1 MPNESETVAEARRI
15 WQTYLTLT
23 RELLKFIDKK
33 DIDTFLSLVP
43 QRTQLIEK
51 DQALPSHEYRQLEE
65 FKALA
70 EEIKPLDKEI
80 MYKARAWLNK
90 SRKQNSVVRSYDL
103 SNSMLGRSS
112 VAFNR
117 KY

>member
-1 MPNESETVAEARRI
+1 MLDEETTAEARRI

-23 RELLKFIDKK
+23 RELLKFIDKN
-33 DIDTFLSLVP
+33 DVETFISLVP

-51 DQALPSHEYRQLEE
+51 DSALPSHEYRQLEE

-80 MYKARAWLNK
+80 IYKARAWLNK
-90 SRKQNSVVRSYDL
+90 SRRQNSVVKSYDL
-103 SNSMLGRSS
+103 GNSMLGRSS

>member
-1 MPNESETVAEARRI
+1 MHNEETTAEARRI

-23 RELLKFIDKK
+23 KEMLKFLDKQ
-33 DIDTFLSLVP
+33 DIDTFIELAP
-43 QRTQLIEK
+43 QRTQLIEQ
-51 DQALPSHEYRQLEE
+51 DSALPSHEYRQLEE

-80 MYKARAWLNK
+80 AYKARAWLNK
-90 SRKQNSVVRSYDL
+90 SRRQNSVVKSYDL